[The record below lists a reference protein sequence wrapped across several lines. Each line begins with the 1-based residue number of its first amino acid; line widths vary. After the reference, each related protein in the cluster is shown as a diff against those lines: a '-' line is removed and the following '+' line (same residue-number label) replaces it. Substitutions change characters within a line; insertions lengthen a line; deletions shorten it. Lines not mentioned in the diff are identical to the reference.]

1 MTKTKKNFVSI
12 SALVFGLV
20 LASGCGQ
27 KVAGTYTL
35 SQSGQQA
42 QMMNCSQITLNLSS
56 SSSQVQA
63 SGSNGT
69 CTESLT
75 GTDLGNGTIQVTSLT
90 MMGNGSYN
98 QNTSGMPSC
107 VFSGTLTVTNNQV
120 SGMLNSA
127 SSGNGY
133 CGTIQITGTKY

>member
-12 SALVFGLV
+12 SALVFALV

-56 SSSQVQA
+56 SSSQIQA

-90 MMGNGSYN
+90 N
-98 QNTSGMPSC
+98 
-107 VFSGTLTVTNNQV
+107 VFTLFIYQFP
-120 SGMLNSA
+120 M
-127 SSGNGY
+127 
-133 CGTIQITGTKY
+133 